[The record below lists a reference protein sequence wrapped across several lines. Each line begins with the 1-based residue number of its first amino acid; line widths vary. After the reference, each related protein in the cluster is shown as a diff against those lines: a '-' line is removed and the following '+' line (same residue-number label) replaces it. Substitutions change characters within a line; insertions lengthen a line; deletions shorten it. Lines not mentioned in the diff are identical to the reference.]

1 MNPAG
6 VTAEAGSRQC
16 RGDLSPHM
24 AEEATMSD
32 VNENFRKPRLSDT
45 QLIALSS
52 ASQRED
58 GAVSLPDRIKGAAAI
73 NLVAS
78 LIAKGLVR
86 ETCAALGMPV
96 ARRDEE
102 GRPFALVIT
111 ELGRASI
118 NVVDETSEDRD
129 QENDDTPE
137 SQANAASGER
147 PEASE
152 FTNAG
157 PSPSVAPPKPAN
169 AQREDSRS
177 EENAN
182 RAASTSTP
190 ADMPREGSK
199 LANVISLLD
208 RPDGASLDEL
218 IHATTWLPHTT
229 RAALTG
235 LRKRGLNILRRRE
248 DGMTRYRIVGAG
260 ASDIDASDRV
270 EASASGGPTEGEPK
284 AA

>member
-16 RGDLSPHM
+16 RGDLSPHT

-32 VNENFRKPRLSDT
+32 VNENSRKLRLSDT

-58 GAVSLPDRIKGAAAI
+58 GAVSLPDRIKGAAAV

-86 ETCAALGMPV
+86 ETSATLGMPI

-111 ELGRASI
+111 QLGRTSI
-118 NVVDETSEDRD
+118 NVLDETSGDRD
-129 QENDDTPE
+129 RQNDDAPE
-137 SQANAASGER
+137 GQANAASGER
-147 PEASE
+147 PDAFEFPASQQ
-152 FTNAG
+152 N
-157 PSPSVAPPKPAN
+157 PSPNPSVAPPKSAS
-169 AQREDSRS
+169 AQQDDSPS
-177 EENAN
+177 EGDADI
-182 RAASTSTP
+182 AASAPTR
-190 ADMPREGSK
+190 ADMPREGGK

-208 RPDGASLDEL
+208 RPDGASW
-218 IHATTWLPHTT
+218 TSSSMPPRGSRT
-229 RAALTG
+229 RPGRL
-235 LRKRGLNILRRRE
+235 
-248 DGMTRYRIVGAG
+248 
-260 ASDIDASDRV
+260 
-270 EASASGGPTEGEPK
+270 
-284 AA
+284 